1 MNVDICSNAYCN
13 HSSFYFHFKGEN
25 IKVALRDLLI
35 FMGGAHWRKITE
47 PWSDHREKKKLY

>member
-13 HSSFYFHFKGEN
+13 HSSFYCHFKGEN

-35 FMGGAHWRKITE
+35 FMGGGTLE
-47 PWSDHREKKKLY
+47 ENYGTLE